1 MSYLSTGN
9 KTPLSQMFLCKDAAF
24 QTVLDTV
31 LDRQTK
37 KNCGI
42 VVFKHYFMLFKFYTW
57 VVITVYYL

>member
-42 VVFKHYFMLFKFYTW
+42 VVFKHYFMLF
-57 VVITVYYL
+57 